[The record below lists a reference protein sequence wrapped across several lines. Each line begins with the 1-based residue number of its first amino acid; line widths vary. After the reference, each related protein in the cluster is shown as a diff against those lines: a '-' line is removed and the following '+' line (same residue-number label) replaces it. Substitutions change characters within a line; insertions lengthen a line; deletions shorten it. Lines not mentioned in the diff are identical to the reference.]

1 MSSAPPG
8 GRAPTRPTIGTVL
21 GVGARFPRRS
31 CPHSIECG
39 NAGQL
44 ITPKPNEPCFPMSS
58 TEPGRTANT
67 PGHAGRSVRGRTRSG
82 IAARQGSRPRKPG
95 SLGRTTRSSVFRRSG
110 HTAEENR
117 PTQEKFRCGSCGHSA
132 RADSVGALNALWIGP
147 GRPDQAWRGAPGCR
161 RGRSSGSERW
171 GRRPSTCTTSSRT
184 RWRSRPGA
192 EPRSPRA
199 GRTCRSQNPAGW
211 VVPHSA
217 RSGCW

>member
-132 RADSVGALNALWIGP
+132 RADSVGALNALWAGP
-147 GRPDQAWRGAPGCR
+147 GRPGLA
-161 RGRSSGSERW
+161 
-171 GRRPSTCTTSSRT
+171 
-184 RWRSRPGA
+184 
-192 EPRSPRA
+192 RSPRLPPGEEFRIREVGETTQHVHDLVQDTMA
-199 GRTCRSQNPAGW
+199 IQTWGRAAIASRRTYLSLTEPCRVGRPPFG
-211 VVPHSA
+211 P
-217 RSGCW
+217 

>member
-132 RADSVGALNALWIGP
+132 RADSLGALNALRAGP
-147 GRPDQAWRGAPGCR
+147 GRPGPA
-161 RGRSSGSERW
+161 
-171 GRRPSTCTTSSRT
+171 
-184 RWRSRPGA
+184 
-192 EPRSPRA
+192 RSPRLPPGEEFRIREVGA
-199 GRTCRSQNPAGW
+199 TTQHVHDLVQDTMAIRTWARAAIASCRTYLPLIEPCRVGRPPFG
-211 VVPHSA
+211 P
-217 RSGCW
+217 